1 MVDWMVD
8 GVRNQDSEWLSVLFG
23 ALSVCGNRKEG
34 GNIPLVAS
42 VIYMGGIYSERFVIV
57 SVFTFPTSNRVKGS
71 KACTTG
77 TVVRYRRC
85 DETLTFSDQASDDA
99 LKVQHYS
106 V

>member
-1 MVDWMVD
+1 MAERSFWCL
-8 GVRNQDSEWLSVLFG
+8 EC
-23 ALSVCGNRKEG
+23 CGSRKEG

-42 VIYMGGIYSERFVIV
+42 IVYMGGIYSERFVIV
-57 SVFTFPTSNRVKGS
+57 SVFAFPTSNRVKGS
-71 KACTTG
+71 KACTTE
-77 TVVRYRRC
+77 TVVRYRRF